1 VKKIHSIVITLL
13 IAIATHGQ
21 EPFLLKP
28 ITGIN
33 TPLDELGCG
42 IFNGNML
49 IITNKEQD
57 LLNDYAW
64 SGHKVFHLESCERGN
79 TFSEWTMRLSLF
91 SRLQQN
97 DEGTATYNPNDS
109 ILYFSSGNNYGRSMG
124 KNLKIFQCKWNGQK
138 WMEPEVLPFCNTTN
152 DYIHPFYDPDL
163 RLLVYSS
170 NQKGGIGNMDIWL
183 TYQAGKGWTES
194 INPGIQVNSTGNEI
208 FPTVYEENI
217 FYSSNQPGGQGK
229 YDIRKALRR
238 DQWKTSISLGSPINS
253 EADDLILLFLSDE
266 KAMLTSNRKGGKG
279 GDDIYLLERIVSEDE
294 KQNFTA
300 LLEYKKN
307 PLPGAKVTVTN
318 FEKEIIINHTTDST
332 GKIPIQALRVSK
344 QYKLQLSGID
354 KKWYPDCVL
363 YILDQYGNRIKIIKF
378 DSNGYAE
385 LELLPFSYR
394 DRDLLSLEDNSLL
407 NFSIQGQVYESIPGD
422 IGRGE
427 PITIIDDKGTPIALA
442 YTNEAG
448 KFKFTELSPKL
459 NYTFQLSQESKAQ
472 QVVILD
478 MGEKITLPILN
489 AEALYRRVS
498 KEEAIELI
506 NESNDTLY
514 VSPKDV
520 FVINRIYY
528 DYKSSV
534 LTTEAKTQLEKL
546 AAMLAKSKDVQIE
559 LRSHTDSRG
568 SDEFNSRLSQARA
581 DSAVEELINQ
591 GIDTSRLTGVGYG
604 ENALL
609 NECDDG
615 IVCSEPEHSINRRT
629 EIKLTKVVK
638 AD

>member
-1 VKKIHSIVITLL
+1 VKKIHTVISLFLIVSGVI
-13 IAIATHGQ
+13 GQ
-21 EPFLLKP
+21 EPFVLKT
-28 ITGIN
+28 ITGMN
-33 TPLDELGCG
+33 TALDELGCG
-42 IFNGNML
+42 LFNGNLL

-57 LLNDYAW
+57 LLNDYQW
-64 SGHKVFHLESCERGN
+64 PGHKVFHLESCERGN
-79 TFSEWTMRLSLF
+79 SFSEWTMKLSLF
-91 SRLQQN
+91 SRIQQN

-109 ILYFSSGNNYGRSMG
+109 TLYFSSGNNYGRSKG
-124 KNLKIFQCKWNGQK
+124 KNLKIFQCKWDGKK
-138 WMEPEVLPFCNTTN
+138 WMAPEVLPFCNSTN
-152 DYIHPFYDPDL
+152 DFIHPFYDPDL
-163 RLLVYSS
+163 KLLLYSS
-170 NQKGGIGNMDIWL
+170 NRKGGIGGMDIWL
-183 TYQAGKGWTES
+183 TYQSDKGWTEA

-208 FPTVYEENI
+208 FPTIYEENI
-217 FYSSNQPGGQGK
+217 YYSSNQSGGQGK

-238 DQWKTSISLGSPINS
+238 DQWKTSISLGAPINS

-266 KAMLTSNRKGGKG
+266 KAMLTSNRKGGMG
-279 GDDIYLLERIVSEDE
+279 GDDIYVLERIMSEDE

-318 FEKEIIINHTTDST
+318 FEKEIIIDHTTDST
-332 GKIPIQALRVSK
+332 GQIPISALRASK
-344 QYKLQLSGID
+344 QYKLQLSGVD

-363 YILDQYGNRIKIIKF
+363 YILDSNGNRIKVIKF
-378 DSNGYAE
+378 DANGFAD
-385 LELLPFSYR
+385 LELLPFSYS
-394 DRDLLSLEDNSLL
+394 DGQLLSLEDNSLL
-407 NFSIQGQVYESIPGD
+407 SFSIQGQVFETVPGD

-427 PITIIDDKGTPIALA
+427 PITIIDDKGIPIALA

-448 KFKFTELSPKL
+448 KFKFTELEPKL

-489 AEALYRRVS
+489 AEAMYRRVS

-534 LTTEAKTQLEKL
+534 LTSEAKTQLEKL
-546 AAMLAKSKDVQIE
+546 AAMLGRSTDVQIE
-559 LRSHTDSRG
+559 LRSHTDARG
-568 SDEFNSRLSQARA
+568 SDEFNSKLSQARA
-581 DSAVEELINQ
+581 DSAVEELANH
-591 GIDTSRLTGVGYG
+591 GVDKSRLSGVGYG
-604 ENALL
+604 EKALL

-615 IVCSEPEHSINRRT
+615 IICSEPEHSINRRT
-629 EIKLTKVVK
+629 EIKLKKVEK